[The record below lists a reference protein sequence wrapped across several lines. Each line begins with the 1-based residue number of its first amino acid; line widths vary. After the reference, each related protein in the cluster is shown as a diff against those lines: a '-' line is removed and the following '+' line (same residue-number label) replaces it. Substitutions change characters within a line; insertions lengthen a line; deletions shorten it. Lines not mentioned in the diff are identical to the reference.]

1 MIKVYSIFQLWI
13 DTLENHHNAYG
24 YALIGYSSDEN
35 LINQLKEIVVKK
47 SMFPYPLDCI
57 QNNSDSVPQF
67 KIREIPLLND
77 INDVDLTRY

>member
-13 DTLENHHNAYG
+13 DTLENRNAYG

-47 SMFPYPLDCI
+47 SMFPYPLDYI